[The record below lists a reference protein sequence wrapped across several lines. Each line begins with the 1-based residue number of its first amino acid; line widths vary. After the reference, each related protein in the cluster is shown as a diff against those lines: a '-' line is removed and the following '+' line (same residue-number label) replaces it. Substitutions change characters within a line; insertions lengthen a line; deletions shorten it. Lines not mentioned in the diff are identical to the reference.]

1 MRRLLLLL
9 LALLYIADV
18 RVARAEDAAVTGP
31 PLAVLADAVADA
43 IRWPVIEPDRDVRG
57 FQSVLCELGAK
68 LDLPGFVNEDGS
80 QKYADYGDYIVSHER
95 KPGIGP
101 LAGFRGDGSDAG
113 RGAPNPKQLER
124 YIENGGF
131 FVEHVPEGANYYKPW
146 NSAYQDWAVKMGI
159 IDSPQPYLF
168 QLYVEPMRKFQ
179 RAAEG
184 HGDRQPPEH
193 LRDRIKE
200 TLDPLPIWYA
210 PAEDSYIDLT
220 EYPIHALTQRP
231 MAMYHSWGTQNAWL
245 RQIHGMNPLYVPSN
259 LMQEH
264 NLVDGEWIRT
274 DHISYQNAVSN
285 GIAAGAFTQLSFIS
299 VSGYDEPLLVRAEST
314 SDGNYETV
322 KKLDSNC
329 RWWDRPV
336 ITLCGVNRIAA
347 NITDSGSMNMVY
359 QSLYNDNP
367 WPCEPSGSIPI
378 QWNPEFQMIEPAV
391 SGANWCAAYV
401 PDAEVEYPL
410 APCVV
415 GDRVTAI
422 QNGLAAAGFNVDTDG
437 YFGIGTMRT
446 VMRYQQRQGL
456 DITGV
461 VSEELAVQLTAGNS
475 GDGD

>member
-1 MRRLLLLL
+1 MKRISLMPSVALIIALTAACSSSVTLTNEPAATLGSPQTTIVNADPSTSAQPTESSTPTNDNADSSDDESSENPESTSTTAPDAGATSTTTTVEPVDPVEPELSPELIAARHELQSQYASSRL
-9 LALLYIADV
+9 YGPISTERCGV
-18 RVARAEDAAVTGP
+18 RAGILIGPEQWDPLEDAEDQRIPEAAM
-31 PLAVLADAVADA
+31 
-43 IRWPVIEPDRDVRG
+43 
-57 FQSVLCELGAK
+57 F
-68 LDLPGFVNEDGS
+68 
-80 QKYADYGDYIVSHER
+80 
-95 KPGIGP
+95 
-101 LAGFRGDGSDAG
+101 
-113 RGAPNPKQLER
+113 
-124 YIENGGF
+124 
-131 FVEHVPEGANYYKPW
+131 
-146 NSAYQDWAVKMGI
+146 
-159 IDSPQPYLF
+159 
-168 QLYVEPMRKFQ
+168 
-179 RAAEG
+179 
-184 HGDRQPPEH
+184 
-193 LRDRIKE
+193 
-200 TLDPLPIWYA
+200 
-210 PAEDSYIDLT
+210 
-220 EYPIHALTQRP
+220 
-231 MAMYHSWGTQNAWL
+231 
-245 RQIHGMNPLYVPSN
+245 
-259 LMQEH
+259 

-347 NITDSGSMNMVY
+347 NIPDSGSMNMVY
-359 QSLYNDNP
+359 QSLNNDNP

-391 SGANWCAAYV
+391 SGANWCAAFV